1 MNLRP
6 LRKSKLPDQ
15 FCGDETDTRCAIGS
29 EIEDIKFRRFQL
41 PASRFAKHQSVHKVM
56 DIDVRLGLM
65 TVAQHFE
72 FSGVFRKLAD
82 EIVDDSMRGALPNNV
97 SKAEDNRAQSEG
109 ATKSRNQSFRG
120 HLARAVKTDR

>member
-6 LRKSKLPDQ
+6 LRKSKLPNQ

-41 PASRFAKHQSVHKVM
+41 SASRFAEHQSVPKVT

-65 TVAQHFE
+65 AVAQHFE
-72 FSGVFRKLAD
+72 FSGIFRKLAD
-82 EIVDDSMRGALPNNV
+82 EIVDDAMRGSPPNKN
-97 SKAEDNRAQSEG
+97 SKGENKPAQSQRG
-109 ATKSRNQSFRG
+109 QKRRNQTLPR
-120 HLARAVKTDR
+120 